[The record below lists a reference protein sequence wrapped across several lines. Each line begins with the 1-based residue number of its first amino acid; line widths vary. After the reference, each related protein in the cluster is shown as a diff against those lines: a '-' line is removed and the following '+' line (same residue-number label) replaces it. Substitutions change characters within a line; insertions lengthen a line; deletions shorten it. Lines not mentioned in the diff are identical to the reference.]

1 MGRLR
6 VHDLPIGGA
15 LLALSLC
22 ERPIWLSRVHDLP
35 IGGALPSLSPPHERA
50 NRAFRKCM
58 TSQLGGLSL
67 RSRCVRGQ
75 FGFRGCMTSQL
86 GGLSLRSHRHMRGPI
101 GRLIVCKSPIGGLH
115 LSLSTCWDMGVSLFE
130 RPIGHS
136 RACKSPIGGLRLSLS
151 ACWDMGVSLFER
163 PIGHLRVCE
172 PLIGGFRS
180 CSHADNSRCRG
191 DLVVGHQGLYGHANR
206 VSSSWPL
213 RLGI

>member
-1 MGRLR
+1 MHIHEH
-6 VHDLPIGGA
+6 VSFNNNFT
-15 LLALSLC
+15 LANDFSIADIFELQ
-22 ERPIWLSRVHDLP
+22 I
-35 IGGALPSLSPPHERA
+35 HERA
-50 NRAFRKCM
+50 NWAVCECM
-58 TSQLGGLSL
+58 TSQLGGLSS

-101 GRLIVCKSPIGGLH
+101 GRLIVCKSPIWGLH
-115 LSLSTCWDMGVSLFE
+115 LSLSTCWDMGVSFFE
-130 RPIGHS
+130 RPIGHL
-136 RACKSPIGGLRLSLS
+136 RARKSPIGGLRLSLS

>member
-1 MGRLR
+1 
-6 VHDLPIGGA
+6 
-15 LLALSLC
+15 
-22 ERPIWLSRVHDLP
+22 
-35 IGGALPSLSPPHERA
+35 
-50 NRAFRKCM
+50 
-58 TSQLGGLSL
+58 
-67 RSRCVRGQ
+67 
-75 FGFRGCMTSQL
+75 MTSQL
-86 GGLSLRSHRHMRGPI
+86 GGLSLRSHHHMRGPI
-101 GRLIVCKSPIGGLH
+101 GRLIVCKSPIEGIH

-130 RPIGHS
+130 RPIGHL
-136 RACKSPIGGLRLSLS
+136 RARKSPIGGLHLSLS
-151 ACWDMGVSLFER
+151 ACRDMGVSLFERPIGHSRCVSPRLGGFAFHSQLVGTWGVSLFER